1 MATKVLVFESDPAF
15 AAELRNELG
24 KLGCSIAVV
33 DDGNYGLQ
41 QAAMERP
48 DLILLAIELPR
59 MNGFSVCNKLKKDPG
74 LKDVPLIIM
83 STESSDETFEQHK
96 KLRTRAEDYVHK
108 PIAFGELLRHIL
120 EFVPL
125 SASASSAAIDD
136 SDGAIVIDDE
146 IEIGGLDYL
155 ADDGVFDVSGEG
167 AASLP
172 TSRRIEAVD
181 ADVDAFAESAFGRL
195 TGSEAPAAHEAGA
208 GAGGLYAGGRA
219 HVDTGADVRA
229 PANGA
234 MTTDPGSSVVSFAST
249 ASVAPRPQSVRPP
262 TFAGVDPA
270 EHERV
275 REELAR
281 TKARFDEV
289 DRAFEET
296 RAELERVG
304 GEVAESERRGREI
317 EELKAKIASG
327 SKGAAASSR
336 EFLDLREALNRKDKE
351 ILTLKE
357 QLAKKDRQIVETQD
371 RSLAAERIGAD
382 LDERMLSMERELG
395 ETREKNESLAADRDL
410 AKKASED
417 FRTRLE
423 KARAENEAKERQF
436 TELRSRHADDLAAA
450 EGRFAAMRADLDQT
464 LANERAEHA
473 RALDQSEEKR
483 KKELDQERRD
493 HEAQLAGARNEWQAE
508 LARTRGEGERRE
520 QAKLDELRAAL
531 EGKAASDV
539 AAVEAKSAAELAAIQ
554 GKAATDVAAIQGK
567 AAADRSALE
576 AKSGAELAA
585 LEAKAASEIGEARE
599 TIARLGHELG
609 AARAEGDT
617 LRLTKGD
624 LEGKVAVGE
633 SHIASL
639 EAEAAS
645 LRQEVAEVRQRLGVE
660 GARAEKAHAKWQAD
674 RQSLERAKDAL
685 AVALAQIEEAEARQL
700 E

>member
-24 KLGCSIAVV
+24 KLGCSITVV

-41 QAAMERP
+41 QAAMQRP

-83 STESSDETFEQHK
+83 STDSTDETFEQHK

-120 EFVPL
+120 DLVPL
-125 SASASSAAIDD
+125 APSSSSPEIDD
-136 SDGAIVIDDE
+136 SDAIVIDDE

-155 ADDGVFDVSGEG
+155 ADDSVSEGSGEG
-167 AASLP
+167 VASFP

-195 TGSEAPAAHEAGA
+195 TGSDAPVAHDAGA
-208 GAGGLYAGGRA
+208 GVGGLYAGGHA
-219 HVDTGADVRA
+219 NVDMSADLRA

-234 MTTDPGSSVVSFAST
+234 LAADPGSSAVSFAGT
-249 ASVAPRPQSVRPP
+249 ASVAPRSRSVGPV

-275 REELAR
+275 REELAL

-289 DRAFEET
+289 DRALEET

-304 GEVAESERRGREI
+304 AEVAESEHRARDI
-317 EELKAKIASG
+317 DELKAKIASG

-336 EFLDLREALNRKDKE
+336 DFLDLREALNRKDKE

-357 QLAKKDRQIVETQD
+357 QLAKRDRQIVETQD
-371 RSLAAERIGAD
+371 RSLAAERVGAD
-382 LDERMLSMERELG
+382 FEERMLSMERELS
-395 ETREKNESLAADRDL
+395 ETREKNDSLAADRDL

-423 KARAENEAKERQF
+423 KARAENEAKDRQNS
-436 TELRSRHADDLAAA
+436 ELRTRHADDLAAA

-473 RALDQSEEKR
+473 RALDQSEDRR
-483 KKELDQERRD
+483 KKELDEERRD
-493 HEAQLAGARNEWQAE
+493 HEAQLAGARSEWQAD
-508 LARTRGEGERRE
+508 LARTRAEGERRE

-531 EGKAASDV
+531 EAKAASDL
-539 AAVEAKSAAELAAIQ
+539 AAVEAESAAELTAIQ
-554 GKAATDVAAIQGK
+554 GKAATDIAAIQSK
-567 AAADRSALE
+567 AEADLSALE

-585 LEAKAASEIGEARE
+585 LEASAVSEIEEARE
-599 TIARLGHELG
+599 TIARLDQQLG
-609 AARAEGDT
+609 AALAEGET
-617 LRLTKGD
+617 LRLAKGD

-633 SHIASL
+633 SHIAAL
-639 EAEAAS
+639 EADSVS
-645 LRQEVAEVRQRLGVE
+645 LRQEVDELRKRLGAE
-660 GARAEKAHAKWQAD
+660 GARADKAQTKWQAD

-685 AVALAQIEEAEARQL
+685 AVALAQIEEAEGRQL